1 MARKLTF
8 RQLVLSI
15 LTLVA
20 GLGHKE
26 IGALLGLRR
35 ESVADYLG
43 RKRKTELDDPV
54 YERLLSAFRRGRAA
68 AAIAAACLEAL
79 EALDRAADLTEE
91 ELAAIEQEVLAGS
104 RLLRKLLTAAL
115 RRSREVRFEEGY
127 PNAFEARLCRRQA
140 AEQFAELK
148 RLDARSRLAVVRLN
162 REYQNWALVESCC
175 EAAVEE
181 GSRDLKRSAAW
192 ARLALGIAKWVR
204 GPEGWRRPVRGYAL
218 AHWANLLKVRGDLK
232 AADFRLEEA
241 KRLWHA
247 GSDPAGLLDPGR
259 LLDLEGSLRK
269 AQRRFAEA
277 ISCCDKAIPVSR
289 FPERALMMKGTT
301 YDAMGEH
308 ELAIAAL
315 REAETHADRRSD
327 PRLKNML
334 RLNLGNHLVHAACYA
349 EAAELVE
356 EVRRCPDGL
365 GKLDLARIPWLE
377 GRLLAGLGRRE
388 EALRLLAEARER
400 FAAEEMFYDVT
411 LALLEEGALLL
422 DENRTQEVKVLTR
435 ELPKIF
441 ESKGVHREA
450 LAALQIFQEAVE
462 REAATAELAR
472 RVLRFLFRARYD
484 QGLRFES

>member
-1 MARKLTF
+1 MRDELMRAENRKARML
-8 RQLVLSI
+8 RGLSGKSQAR
-15 LTLVA
+15 TA
-20 GLGHKE
+20 GE
-26 IGALLGLRR
+26 IGRSPAQIDQWEQGKVVPGQDDLELLAERTAGIAAQDADELFALYETQRQSFQRR
-35 ESVADYLG
+35 SEGMGALV
-43 RKRKTELDDPV
+43 DDLA
-54 YERLLSAFRRGRAA
+54 ERLVRH
-68 AAIAAACLEAL
+68 C
-79 EALDRAADLTEE
+79 
-91 ELAAIEQEVLAGS
+91 AGAVR
-104 RLLRKLLTAAL
+104 RLLKLPFPQAQPSAED
-115 RRSREVRFEEGY
+115 RRR
-127 PNAFEARLCRRQA
+127 A

-162 REYQNWALVESCC
+162 REYQNWALVEICC
-175 EAAVEE
+175 EAAIEE

-204 GPEGWRRPVRGYAL
+204 GPEGLHRRVRGYAL

-472 RVLRFLFRARYD
+472 RVLRFLFRARHD